1 MRRWLAVLPA
11 SLVLASLAGPAPF
24 GRARADSLY
33 EGRAIT
39 TGTDLRE
46 RPGGFARALADV
58 LAKVGADPALRD
70 DPRVAALPAGAFV
83 LDFAYIDRMAHLPR
97 RDEQGSRDRPY
108 DLLVRFDPARVNA
121 ALAGLGVAP
130 WRGERPRLWVH
141 VQVRGP
147 RGEFP
152 LTADGHPDEP
162 QRAALLAAAERF
174 GLPVALPP
182 LDRVGEA
189 APPGTTPVWGV
200 LEWHEA
206 EAGWAGRWRLP
217 HRGRDAEWEV
227 RGVNFDAAF
236 RDLVGGAARVLSGKA
251 P

>member
-1 MRRWLAVLPA
+1 MPRPLVP
-11 SLVLASLAGPAPF
+11 SLVLLALLVGPAPF
-24 GRARADSLY
+24 GRVRADPLY

-39 TGTDLRE
+39 TGTDPRE
-46 RPGGFARALADV
+46 RPGGFVRALADV

-70 DPRVAALPAGAFV
+70 DPRAAAPPAGEFV
-83 LDFAYIDRMAHLPR
+83 LDFAYIDRMAHMSR

-108 DLLVRFDPARVNA
+108 DLLVRFDPARVDA
-121 ALAGLGVAP
+121 ALAVLGGAP
-130 WRGERPRLWVH
+130 WREPRPRLWVR
-141 VQVRGP
+141 VEVRGP
-147 RGEFP
+147 RGAFP
-152 LTADGHPDEP
+152 LSADGHPDEP

-182 LDRVGEA
+182 LDRVGEG
-189 APPGTTPVWGV
+189 APPGTVPVWGV

-206 EAGWAGRWRLP
+206 EAGWTGRWRLP
-217 HRGRDAEWEV
+217 HRGREAAWEV